1 MSQISGPNPNLTP
14 PLKLRLHRPKDLSLS
29 QLQVQRL
36 YNSSIA
42 NASPTQPTLLD
53 SAIDSPKNVNHY
65 GCQENL
71 FQLAANLSEKMMKNN
86 AYQDGNKRA
95 ALVAADI
102 FLKING
108 YRLQRIQLLR
118 ESVSNGL
125 ANAHVAVTTNQLSA
139 EDLGRYYENVA
150 TKVDEMAEGIRS
162 YRDGATE

>member
-1 MSQISGPNPNLTP
+1 
-14 PLKLRLHRPKDLSLS
+14 
-29 QLQVQRL
+29 
-36 YNSSIA
+36 
-42 NASPTQPTLLD
+42 
-53 SAIDSPKNVNHY
+53 
-65 GCQENL
+65 
-71 FQLAANLSEKMMKNN
+71 MKNK

-108 YRLQRIQLLR
+108 YRLQRIKLLR

-150 TKVDEMAEGIRS
+150 TKVDEMAERIRS